1 MCTWVP
7 RLEEG
12 MATHSNIIAIMYYAI
27 YYVLCII
34 IMYTY
39 TLYIHNMHNYVL
51 LLCIAV
57 YNILCNCIMCYVYN
71 IHIIH
76 NYVLCIIVTM
86 YYAMYYAIYL
96 VLCHENPHGQRCLVG
111 YSPWGCRVRHD

>member
-1 MCTWVP
+1 
-7 RLEEG
+7 
-12 MATHSNIIAIMYYAI
+12 
-27 YYVLCII
+27 
-34 IMYTY
+34 
-39 TLYIHNMHNYVL
+39 MHNYVL

-111 YSPWGCRVRHD
+111 YSPWGCKESDMTTKCCRRQG